1 MIWAATYTFK
11 RKPKGARL
19 RCMFL
24 LDEFANLG
32 YLREMPKDIS
42 LVAGSGIDY
51 TLIVQ
56 GLDQLKDVYG
66 DARGTIIGNCRYK
79 WFCNV
84 DDLESAKYLSEYLGK
99 YTVGTV
105 STGKSEGQTIGPNG
119 RAQEGKST
127 NFGEMGKD
135 LLSPDQILQLGKN
148 AAILLETG
156 TLPQYIRPVDYWDLP
171 KAFARL
177 KDSCPKS
184 FLGPAVAVGPEP
196 QFQHSSEPGER
207 VTRLPGSPSTTG
219 IIPPTSHRGKGTRG
233 AAKTPGAEAQL
244 ELQSDLLLPRRK
256 VAREGSREEEP
267 ASAPACQKQHGHD
280 PETTTW
286 TATCS
291 RHSKSP
297 MRGGD
302 T

>member
-1 MIWAATYTFK
+1 MNDLTGAGMDRPTTVYFVTADTAEAQTWLRLMIWAATYTFK

-19 RCMFL
+19 RCTFL

-42 LVAGSGIDY
+42 LVAGTGIDY

-66 DARGTIIGNCRYK
+66 DAKGTIIGNCRYK

-84 DDLESAKYLSEYLGK
+84 DDLDSAKYLSEYLGK

-105 STGKSEGQTIGPNG
+105 STGKSEGQPIGPNG

-156 TLPQYIRPVDYWDLP
+156 IAPAVHPASGLLGPSEGLRQAQGFLP
-171 KAFARL
+171 A
-177 KDSCPKS
+177 S

-196 QFQHSSEPGER
+196 QFQHSTEPGQR
-207 VTRLPGSPSTTG
+207 QRGSPEALRLRVLF
-219 IIPPTSHRGKGTRG
+219 PRPHR
-233 AAKTPGAEAQL
+233 
-244 ELQSDLLLPRRK
+244 
-256 VAREGSREEEP
+256 
-267 ASAPACQKQHGHD
+267 
-280 PETTTW
+280 
-286 TATCS
+286 
-291 RHSKSP
+291 
-297 MRGGD
+297 
-302 T
+302 